1 MSTTPTRASGD
12 GYARGRA
19 ARERLI
25 DEATKAF
32 AETGYHGASLRDI
45 AARAGMTHAGLKHH
59 FGTKTE
65 LMMAV
70 LLHRDEVDS
79 RDVEA
84 DFDAGLDWIEA
95 IIRLAERNST
105 RRPLVELFA
114 VLSAEA
120 GSPHHPA
127 HLHFAHRYRRTLSEA
142 TQAFSDAITD
152 GRVRPE
158 IDPAVA
164 GRNWVALMDG
174 LQVQWLLT
182 VDGPPEQR
190 VDMAAHLRASLDSMR
205 PSD

>member
-1 MSTTPTRASGD
+1 MTSPQRASGD

-19 ARERLI
+19 ARERI
-25 DEATKAF
+25 IEEATKAF

-45 AARAGMTHAGLKHH
+45 ASRAGMTHAGLKHH
-59 FGTKTE
+59 FGTKTD

-70 LLHRDEVDS
+70 LLHRDEMDS

-84 DFDAGLDWIEA
+84 DFAQGLDWIEA
-95 IIRLAERNST
+95 LIRLAERNAT

-127 HLHFAHRYRRTLSEA
+127 HLHFARRYRRTLSEA
-142 TQAFSDAITD
+142 TQAFSDAIAD
-152 GRVRPE
+152 GRVRPDV
-158 IDPAVA
+158 DPAVA

-182 VDGPPEQR
+182 VDGPPEER
-190 VDMAAHLRASLDSMR
+190 VDMAAHLRASLAAMR
-205 PSD
+205 PSE

>member
-1 MSTTPTRASGD
+1 MTTPQRAGGD

-19 ARERLI
+19 ARERI
-25 DEATKAF
+25 IEEASKAF

-45 AARAGMTHAGLKHH
+45 ASRAGMTHAGLKHH
-59 FGTKTE
+59 FGTKTD

-70 LLHRDEVDS
+70 LLHRDETDS

-84 DFDAGLDWIEA
+84 DFARGLDWIEA
-95 IIRLAERNST
+95 IIRLAERNAT

-120 GSPHHPA
+120 ASPHHPA
-127 HLHFAHRYRRTLSEA
+127 HLHFARRYRRTLSEA
-142 TQAFSDAITD
+142 TQAFSDAIAD
-152 GRVRPE
+152 GRVRPDV
-158 IDPAVA
+158 DPAVA

-182 VDGPPEQR
+182 VDGPPEER
-190 VDMAAHLRASLDSMR
+190 VDMAAHLRAALAAMR
-205 PSD
+205 PTD